1 MSLGTSAWFCFC
13 FVSAAAARRNDVDVI
28 ANPTT
33 GCETHSLANGAGG
46 MLYILCVATISAIV
60 AMQIRRRHMGKS
72 QHSSWIYCSRVIDDP
87 VALVHFN

>member
-1 MSLGTSAWFCFC
+1 MSLGTSAGFCFC

-33 GCETHSLANGAGG
+33 GCETHSLANGEGG

-60 AMQIRRRHMGKS
+60 AMQIRRRHMGNLSTPDGTSPKS
-72 QHSSWIYCSRVIDDP
+72 LGFIAQG
-87 VALVHFN
+87 